1 MSDYKSAH
9 ITART
14 TLAPALNGWEIFLK
28 DQSNS
33 THTLKAFLG
42 DLTLL
47 TNYLPPDRTLG
58 SISTN
63 DLNNFLDW
71 MVNDRGVPCSPKTLA
86 RRITSLKAF
95 FRWLHKAGIL
105 LLDPAEKVVQKSV
118 RSPLPEVLTSDEIE
132 AVLELASSYHRA
144 SSPDTRYYTLSTLL
158 LTTGIKKGETLG
170 LSPNHIHMDAP
181 EGPLLFVRY
190 ANPKYRYKERKIQ
203 IPAYWLEAYTNY
215 AAQYPLTDKLFP
227 WSPRRLEYLLQDL
240 STEVGLDKQLSFSM
254 CRWTCALTDWQS
266 EMERDKIRQKLGI
279 SKVQW
284 REVGEKLR
292 QLDIQ
297 NPVT

>member
-1 MSDYKSAH
+1 MSNYKSAH
-9 ITART
+9 ITAQT

-33 THTLKAFLG
+33 MHTLKAFLG

-95 FRWLHKAGIL
+95 FRWLHKAGVL
-105 LLDPAEKVVQKSV
+105 LLDPADKVVQKSV
-118 RSPLPEVLTSDEIE
+118 RSPLPEILTADEFE
-132 AVLELASSYHRA
+132 AVLELASSYRRA
-144 SSPDTRYYTLSTLL
+144 VTPDTRYYTLSALL
-158 LTTGIKKGETLG
+158 LTTGIKKGEALG

-203 IPAYWLEAYTNY
+203 IPAYWLEAYTEY
-215 AAQYPLTDKLFP
+215 ASQHHLTDKLFP

-240 STEVGLDKQLSFSM
+240 STEVGIDKQLSFSM

-297 NPVT
+297 NPVS